1 MLYRHHVSC
10 FIVYWL
16 CCTSGNIM
24 KPSIY
29 LKGIDELER
38 KCNNILKELSKE
50 KRLIVLSAV
59 RYIRDGIKENIK
71 SQFKV
76 RSGNLL
82 KSPYAVAYPEKTDSP
97 VIGFAGVRPRRAP
110 HAHLLEYGH
119 GGPHPAGPH
128 EFVRPAI
135 DDRKGRALDMVEAKL
150 KKTIEGA
157 V

>member
-1 MLYRHHVSC
+1 
-10 FIVYWL
+10 
-16 CCTSGNIM
+16 M

-29 LKGIDELER
+29 LKGIDALER
-38 KCNNILKELSKE
+38 KCDQILKEVSKE
-50 KRLIVLSAV
+50 ERLILLSAA
-59 RYIRDGIKENIK
+59 RYIRDGIKQNIK

-82 KSPYAVAYPEKTDSP
+82 KSPYAVAYPAKINSP
-97 VIGFAGVRPRRAP
+97 AVAFAGIRPRRAP

-119 GGPHPAGPH
+119 GGPHPAPPH

-135 DDRKGRALDMVEAKL
+135 DDRKGAALDMVEARL
-150 KKTIEGA
+150 KKTVEGA